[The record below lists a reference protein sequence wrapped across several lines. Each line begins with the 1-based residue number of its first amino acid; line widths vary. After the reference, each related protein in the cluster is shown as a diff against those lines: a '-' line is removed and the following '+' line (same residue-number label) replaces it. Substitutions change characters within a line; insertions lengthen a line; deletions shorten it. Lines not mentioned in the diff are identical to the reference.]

1 MPRLHWAPLTADGT
15 VSDGDLL
22 DDSDGLRAIHAPGHS
37 PGHIVLFHEP
47 SRAVLMGDAAFNRGK
62 LALGPAAL
70 AADPDL
76 RPGAAS
82 PASRTTCAPW
92 ASPTA
97 LPHRRRGRHL
107 PTVRS
112 AVPGRR
118 LSDQRRRRSASCLCS
133 RRCAGRDT
141 REPRVQ
147 GGVHPSGVHRGRGSA
162 SGPGPGE
169 LGPHEQLR

>member
-76 RPGAAS
+76 RPGTRPHPVR
-82 PASRTTCAPW
+82 PA
-92 ASPTA
+92 
-97 LPHRRRGRHL
+97 RRGLRPRPSL
-107 PTVRS
+107 TGGE
-112 AVPGRR
+112 AGTF
-118 LSDQRRRRSASCLCS
+118 QRF
-133 RRCAGRDT
+133 
-141 REPRVQ
+141 VQ
-147 GGVHPSGVHRGRGSA
+147 RFQA
-162 SGPGPGE
+162 DD
-169 LGPHEQLR
+169 